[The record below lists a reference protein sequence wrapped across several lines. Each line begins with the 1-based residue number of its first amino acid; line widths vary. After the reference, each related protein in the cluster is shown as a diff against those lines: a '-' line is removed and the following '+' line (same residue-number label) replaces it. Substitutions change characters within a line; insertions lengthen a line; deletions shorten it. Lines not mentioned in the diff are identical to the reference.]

1 MIEYHLSSGSGGMAD
16 ALDSGSSGSF
26 ILWEFKS
33 PLPHCLKKNLCY
45 RDSFFVLS
53 RPARLLCASP
63 LLANQTRINYNIV
76 TLISREADRNVEK
89 D

>member
-1 MIEYHLSSGSGGMAD
+1 MAD

>member
-1 MIEYHLSSGSGGMAD
+1 MAD

-33 PLPHCLKKNLCY
+33 PLPHCH
-45 RDSFFVLS
+45 F
-53 RPARLLCASP
+53 A
-63 LLANQTRINYNIV
+63 LLANPLWINYNIV
-76 TLISREADRNVEK
+76 SLISREADRYVDE